1 MVDAIFLFNEVLTDD
16 EDSDYDE
23 HDFWVDDEN
32 EEGDIAMEDVDEDE
46 DEDED
51 DGRNVMWRKSLKNGK
66 ITNNLR
72 STF

>member
-46 DEDED
+46 
-51 DGRNVMWRKSLKNGK
+51 
-66 ITNNLR
+66 
-72 STF
+72 